1 MERLELF
8 QTLDT
13 VSWFHSD
20 DLKLQS
26 VRDAFDLAKKRG
38 RVHEF
43 KDEQDQKFFGVC
55 VDRTANELIAI
66 HFKEQFGDGI
76 YYRQMSNGEDVYF
89 LVIHQ
94 GCIVSGTDKLI
105 NQKMLESVLPLFQ
118 QRFPE
123 LEVKKLTTT
132 DFDEMVNV
140 ENERKQASL
149 RRKRKWL
156 IISVLLSSFTIG
168 MIGLIIAGLIMK

>member
-1 MERLELF
+1 MLLIWR
-8 QTLDT
+8 
-13 VSWFHSD
+13 
-20 DLKLQS
+20 
-26 VRDAFDLAKKRG
+26 KRG

-76 YYRQMSNGEDVYF
+76 YYRQMPNGEDVYF

-123 LEVKKLTTT
+123 LEVKNSQRLTLMRWLMLRMN
-132 DFDEMVNV
+132 ESKPHYAVS
-140 ENERKQASL
+140 EN
-149 RRKRKWL
+149 
-156 IISVLLSSFTIG
+156 G
-168 MIGLIIAGLIMK
+168 